1 MSSHVVVTEL
11 NQTPLIRSAVLGAA
25 GYSGVELCALL
36 ARNPFFELSYAYASA
51 GRQPEPLSS
60 LYPRFS
66 QVLDIMVNPWTDAE
80 ISAIAGKV
88 DVAFL
93 ALPHEA
99 SEEVAPKLLAA
110 GIVVVDLSGAFRLKN
125 PALYP
130 QYYGYEH
137 QQPALLDKAVYSL
150 MEWLDA
156 PLPEL
161 ISVPGCYPTA
171 CSLALLPLLR
181 AGLVADDCIPVIN
194 ATSGVSGAGRKAALN
209 TSFCEVGLNA
219 YGFFKHR
226 HRPEIEQNLGRKV
239 VFTPHLGNFKRG
251 ILATSVVTLKAGVS
265 AEQVNAAFHHAYQA
279 KPLVRLLARSPNV
292 ADVEGLPFC
301 DIFWQQDGEQLVV
314 VSAIDNL
321 LKGAAAQAMQ
331 AANIKFGKPETAGLM
346 PLATGV
352 QHG

>member
-1 MSSHVVVTEL
+1 MSSHVTATEF
-11 NQTPLIRSAVLGAA
+11 QQSPAIRSAVLGAA
-25 GYSGVELCALL
+25 GYSGVELCALI
-36 ARNPFFELSYAYASA
+36 ARNPYFDLCYAYASA
-51 GRQPEPLSS
+51 GRQPEPLSA

-66 QVLDIMVNPWTDAE
+66 QQLDIMVQPWTDAE
-80 ISAIAGKV
+80 IDAIAGKV

-99 SEEVAPKLLAA
+99 SEEVAPKLMAA

-125 PALYP
+125 PVLYP
-130 QYYGYEH
+130 QYYGYAH
-137 QQPALLDKAVYSL
+137 QQPALLETAVYSL
-150 MEWLDA
+150 MEWLDK
-156 PLPEL
+156 PLPQL

-171 CSLALLPLLR
+171 CSLALLPLLN

-265 AEQVNAAFHHAYQA
+265 PEQVTAAFNDAYA
-279 KPLVRLLARSPNV
+279 NKPLVRLLNRSPNV
-292 ADVEGLPFC
+292 ADVEGLPYC
-301 DIFWQQDGEQLVV
+301 DIFWQQDGEQVVV

-331 AANIKFGKPETAGLM
+331 AANVKFAKPETAGL
-346 PLATGV
+346 LQGAT
-352 QHG
+352 HG

>member
-1 MSSHVVVTEL
+1 MLSTDKSSSLV
-11 NQTPLIRSAVLGAA
+11 RSIVLGAA
-25 GYSGVELCALL
+25 GYSGAELAVIL
-36 ARNPFFELSYAYASA
+36 ARNPYFELVGAYASA
-51 GRQPEPLSS
+51 GRSAEPFSA
-60 LYPRFS
+60 LYPRYK
-66 QVLDIMVNPWTDAE
+66 QQLDILVQPWTDELA
-80 ISAIAGKV
+80 AGLNGQI

-99 SEEVAPKLLAA
+99 SEAVTPLLLAQ
-110 GIVVVDLSGAFRLKN
+110 GIDVVDLSGAFRLKQ
-125 PALYP
+125 PQLYP

-137 QQPALLDKAVYSL
+137 LHPELLEEAVYSL
-150 MEWLDA
+150 MEWQNT
-156 PLPEL
+156 PLPRL

-171 CSLALLPLLR
+171 CTLALLPLIK
-181 AGLVADDCIPVIN
+181 AGLVADSCIPVIN

-251 ILATSVVTLKAGVS
+251 ILATSVVTLKTGVTP
-265 AEQVNAAFHHAYQA
+265 EQVTAAFTNAYA
-279 KPLVRLLARSPNV
+279 GKPLVRLVAHSPNV
-292 ADVEGLPFC
+292 ADVAGTPYC
-301 DIFWQQDGEQLVV
+301 DIHWQQDGEQLVV

-331 AANIKFGKPETAGLM
+331 AANVRFGKPETAGLF
-346 PLATGV
+346 AGV
-352 QHG
+352 SHE

>member
-1 MSSHVVVTEL
+1 MLSTDKSTSLV
-11 NQTPLIRSAVLGAA
+11 RSIVLGAA
-25 GYSGVELCALL
+25 GYSGAELAVIL
-36 ARNPFFELSYAYASA
+36 ARNPYFELCGAYASA
-51 GRQPEPLSS
+51 GRNAEPFSA
-60 LYPRFS
+60 LYPRY
-66 QVLDIMVNPWTDAE
+66 QQQLDILVQPWQDAL
-80 ISAIAGKV
+80 AKTLQGKV

-99 SEEVAPKLLAA
+99 SEAVTPVLLAQ
-110 GIVVVDLSGAFRLKN
+110 GIDVVDLSGAFRLKN
-125 PALYP
+125 PELYP

-137 QQPALLDKAVYSL
+137 QHPDLLQEAVYSL
-150 MEWLDA
+150 MEWQTT
-156 PLPEL
+156 PLPRL

-171 CSLALLPLLR
+171 CSLALLPLIKV
-181 AGLVADDCIPVIN
+181 GLVAENCIPVIN

-251 ILATSVVTLKAGVS
+251 ILATSVVTLTAGTS
-265 AEQVNAAFHHAYQA
+265 ADAIKSAFNQAYA
-279 KPLVRLLARSPNV
+279 NKPLVRLVSHSPNV
-292 ADVEGLPFC
+292 ADIAGTPFC
-301 DIFWQQDGEQLVV
+301 DIYWQQDGDQLVV

-331 AANIKFGKPETAGLM
+331 AANVRFGKPETAGLFGG
-346 PLATGV
+346 AA
-352 QHG
+352 HE

>member
-1 MSSHVVVTEL
+1 MSAA
-11 NQTPLIRSAVLGAA
+11 NQSNALIRSIVLGAA
-25 GYSGVELCALL
+25 GYSGAELAVIL
-36 ARNPFFELSYAYASA
+36 ARNPFFELCGAYASA
-51 GRQPEPLSS
+51 GRTPESFSS
-60 LYPRFS
+60 LYPRYK
-66 QVLDIMVNPWTDAE
+66 QQLDIMVQPWLDTLAAE
-80 ISAIAGKV
+80 LSGKV

-99 SEEVAPKLLAA
+99 SEAVTPLLLAQ
-110 GIVVVDLSGAFRLKN
+110 GIDVVDLSGAFRLKQ
-125 PALYP
+125 AELYP

-137 QQPALLDKAVYSL
+137 QHPELLQEAVYSL
-150 MEWLDA
+150 MEWQTT
-156 PLPEL
+156 PLPRL

-171 CSLALLPLLR
+171 CTLALLPIIK
-181 AGLVADDCIPVIN
+181 AGLVADNCIPVIN
-194 ATSGVSGAGRKAALN
+194 AISGVSGAGRKAALS

-251 ILATSVVTLKAGVS
+251 ILATSVVTLKPGVS
-265 AEQVNAAFHHAYQA
+265 ANEITSVFTQAYA
-279 KPLVRLLARSPNV
+279 NKPLVRLLSHSPNV
-292 ADVEGLPFC
+292 ADVAGTPYC

-331 AANIKFGKPETAGLM
+331 AANVRFSKPETAGLF
-346 PLATGV
+346 AGV
-352 QHG
+352 VNE

>member
-1 MSSHVVVTEL
+1 MVSSDNSSTLV
-11 NQTPLIRSAVLGAA
+11 RSIVLGAA
-25 GYSGVELCALL
+25 GYSGAELAVIL
-36 ARNPFFELSYAYASA
+36 ARNPYFQLVGAYASA
-51 GRQPEPLSS
+51 GRNAEPFSA
-60 LYPRFS
+60 LYPRYKN
-66 QVLDIMVNPWTDAE
+66 QLDILVEPWLDEKVGTL
-80 ISAIAGKV
+80 AGKV

-99 SEEVAPKLLAA
+99 SEAVTPLLLQQ
-110 GIVVVDLSGAFRLKN
+110 GIDVVDLSGAFRLKQ
-125 PALYP
+125 ADLYP
-130 QYYGYEH
+130 KYYGYAH
-137 QQPALLDKAVYSL
+137 QHPELLQEAVYSL
-150 MEWLDA
+150 MEWQQTA
-156 PLPEL
+156 LPRL

-171 CSLALLPLLR
+171 CSLALLPLIK

-251 ILATSVVTLKAGVS
+251 ILATSVVILKAGVTAADITQAFNS
-265 AEQVNAAFHHAYQA
+265 AYEG
-279 KPLVRLLARSPNV
+279 KPLVRLVSQSPNV
-292 ADVEGLPFC
+292 ADVAGTPFC

-331 AANIKFGKPETAGLM
+331 AANVRFGKPETAGLFS
-346 PLATGV
+346 GV
-352 QHG
+352 AHE

>member
-1 MSSHVVVTEL
+1 MVSSDNSST
-11 NQTPLIRSAVLGAA
+11 LIRSIVLGAA
-25 GYSGVELCALL
+25 GYSGAELAVIL
-36 ARNPFFELSYAYASA
+36 ARNPYFQLVGAYASA
-51 GRQPEPLSS
+51 GRSAEPFSA
-60 LYPRFS
+60 LYPRYKN
-66 QVLDIMVNPWTDAE
+66 QLDILVEPWLDEQVADL
-80 ISAIAGKV
+80 AGKV

-99 SEEVAPKLLAA
+99 SEAVTPLLLQH
-110 GIVVVDLSGAFRLKN
+110 GIDVVDLSGAFRLKQ
-125 PALYP
+125 ADLYP
-130 QYYGYEH
+130 KYYGYAH
-137 QQPALLDKAVYSL
+137 QHPELLQEAVYSL
-150 MEWLDA
+150 MEWQKTA
-156 PLPEL
+156 LPRL

-171 CSLALLPLLR
+171 CSLALLPLIK

-251 ILATSVVTLKAGVS
+251 ILATSVVTLKGGVS
-265 AEQVNAAFHHAYQA
+265 AADIAQAFTSAYEG
-279 KPLVRLLARSPNV
+279 KPLVRLVSHSPNV
-292 ADVEGLPFC
+292 ADVAGTPFC

-331 AANIKFGKPETAGLM
+331 AANVRFGKPETAGLFS
-346 PLATGV
+346 GV
-352 QHG
+352 AHE